1 MLQAKPT
8 NPIPAVATGA
18 SAEAALSPDTLR
30 PVTLG
35 DFELRREVGRGGMG
49 TVYEAWQRS
58 LQRTVALKVLA
69 RHVSAT
75 PKAVMRFQREA
86 QAAAKLHHT
95 HIVPIFAQGEAD
107 GMYYYAMELIEGN
120 GLNAIIAQLRNNQAT
135 DAPTVDLAETIAL
148 TPSREVS
155 PNSTKQVSG
164 SPAASSGA
172 VLAVSDSAARTSTED
187 FHNIARHL
195 ADVADALDYAHQR
208 GVIHRD
214 IKPHNLLLGVDG
226 RMQISDFGLARLAEQ
241 PGVTLTGEV
250 IGSPLYMS
258 PEQITGNPDDVDHR
272 ADIYSLGATMYE
284 WLTLRPPYPGE
295 TRERVIGM
303 ILSSDPPPL
312 RSLNAAIP
320 LDLETICLKAIERN
334 RERRY
339 QTAAEMRD
347 DLRHYLASRAIVAKR
362 TGLAARALKFVG
374 RHQLTSLSAAA
385 AVIASLLGWA
395 LYMEQKT
402 VKKQTAVAVQAKES
416 QELVLDLISRLP
428 LELRGPLR
436 VAESAMPMVQGMVQS
451 DQASSILG
459 ATIAGEG
466 AAPDVGTPSA
476 IARRAASEL
485 YKTVAPANWPA
496 VALPGDDAA
505 THLSEAVA
513 RWAAGDAEEALKLL
527 NTYLEVK
534 PDNFE
539 ARQFH
544 TLVCSQLGQY
554 AHMATDADYLLALRG
569 SAANGFLW
577 RGLALLL
584 LDQADRSLEDIEQ
597 AAAMDR
603 VSVDQF
609 APTLTG
615 VGTAGW
621 AKALRGLALL
631 QIGRPAEA
639 LPYFEEVLSPGAPGP
654 VSVVGRLGRAL
665 ARAKT
670 GQHAEAVADATEVIR
685 LEPNNADALAIRGD
699 CYLTLAD
706 YGAAASDFQQAMAI
720 AGRTTA
726 LSMQYLSAV
735 LWQRQ
740 LAQTKAGQ
748 TPGQPETKTQGD
760 AVDPD
765 DDSSRI
771 PLWDWFSRKLRP
783 RPSGSGGHP

>member
-1 MLQAKPT
+1 M
-8 NPIPAVATGA
+8 
-18 SAEAALSPDTLR
+18 SPETLR

-35 DFELRREVGRGGMG
+35 DFELGREVGRGGMG
-49 TVYEAWQRS
+49 TVYEAWQHS
-58 LQRTVALKVLA
+58 LQRKVALKVLA

-107 GMYYYAMELIEGN
+107 GIYYYAMELIEGF
-120 GLNAIIAQLRNNQAT
+120 GLNAIIAKLRDNQAT

-155 PNSTKQVSG
+155 QNTTKPVSDA
-164 SPAASSGA
+164 PAASSGA
-172 VLAVSDSAARTSTED
+172 VLAASDSAVRTSTED

-214 IKPHNLLLGVDG
+214 IKPHNLLLSVDG

-241 PGVTLTGEV
+241 PGVTITGEM

-303 ILSSDPPPL
+303 ILSSEAPPL
-312 RSLNAAIP
+312 RSLHAAIP

-339 QTAAEMRD
+339 QTAGEMRD
-347 DLRHYLASRAIVAKR
+347 DLRHYLASRPIVAKR

-385 AVIASLLGWA
+385 VLMASLLGWA
-395 LYMEQKT
+395 LYVEQKT
-402 VKKQTAVAVQAKES
+402 AKKQTAVAVQAKES
-416 QELVLDLISRLP
+416 QDLVLDLISQLP

-436 VAESAMPMVQGMVQS
+436 VAEAAVPMVQGMVQS

-459 ATIAGEG
+459 ATTAKEG
-466 AAPDVGTPSA
+466 AVPDVGTPSS

-485 YKTVAPANWPA
+485 YKSFTPANWPA
-496 VALPGDDAA
+496 SAASIDDEAA
-505 THLSEAVA
+505 IHLNEAVA
-513 RWAAGDAEEALKLL
+513 RWAAGKAEDALASL

-534 PDNFE
+534 PDDLE

-544 TLVCSQLGQY
+544 TLICSQLGQY
-554 AHMATDADYLLALRG
+554 ARMVTDADYLLALRG
-569 SAANGFLW
+569 SASNGFLW

-584 LDQADRSLEDIEQ
+584 LDQVDRSLEDIGQ
-597 AAAMDR
+597 AEAMDR

-621 AKALRGLALL
+621 AKMLRGLALL
-631 QIGRPAEA
+631 QVGRPAEA
-639 LPYFEEVLSPGAPGP
+639 LPYFEEVLSPGAVGP
-654 VSVVGRLGRAL
+654 TSVVGRLGRAM
-665 ARAKT
+665 ARARS
-670 GQHAEAVADATEVIR
+670 GQHADAVADATEVIR

-699 CYLTLAD
+699 CYLSLAD
-706 YGAAASDFQQAMAI
+706 YGAAASDFQQAMTI

-748 TPGQPETKTQGD
+748 TPGQPETKTQEGV
-760 AVDPD
+760 VDPD
-765 DDSSRI
+765 EDSSGV
-771 PLWDWFSRKLRP
+771 PLLDWFSRKLRP
-783 RPSGSGGHP
+783 RPSGSGGRP

>member
-1 MLQAKPT
+1 MREATTLQAKPT
-8 NPIPAVATGA
+8 NPIPAVATSA
-18 SAEAALSPDTLR
+18 SAETVSSSDSLR

-75 PKAVMRFQREA
+75 PKAVVRFQREA

-107 GMYYYAMELIEGN
+107 GMYYYAMEFIEGN
-120 GLNAIIAQLRNNQAT
+120 GLNAIIANLRNIQAT

-148 TPSREVS
+148 TPSRDGVIRTRS
-155 PNSTKQVSG
+155 ASDGPKLLDDQD
-164 SPAASSGA
+164 PA
-172 VLAVSDSAARTSTED
+172 LALGVRIMTAED
-187 FHNIARHL
+187 FHSIAWHL

-226 RMQISDFGLARLAEQ
+226 RMQISDFGLARLSEQ
-241 PGVTLTGEV
+241 PGVTITGEV

-339 QTAAEMRD
+339 QTAGEMRD
-347 DLRHYLASRAIVAKR
+347 DLRHYLASRPIVAKR
-362 TGLAARALKFVG
+362 TGRAARTLKFVG
-374 RHQLTSLSAAA
+374 RHQLTSLGTAA
-385 AVIASLLGWA
+385 AVIASVLGWA
-395 LYMEQKT
+395 LYVEQKT
-402 VKKQTAVAVQAKES
+402 AKKQTAVAVQARES
-416 QELVLDLISRLP
+416 QDLVLDLISRDLISRLP

-436 VAESAMPMVQGMVQS
+436 AAEAALPMVQGMVQS

-459 ATIAGEG
+459 AASAGQD
-466 AAPDVGTPSA
+466 AVSDVGTPTA
-476 IARRAASEL
+476 IARHAANEL

-505 THLSEAVA
+505 THLSAAVA
-513 RWAAGDAEEALKLL
+513 RWTAGDIEDAMKLL
-527 NTYLEVK
+527 DNYLEMK
-534 PDNFE
+534 PDDFE
-539 ARQFH
+539 ARQLH

-569 SAANGFLW
+569 SAAHGFLW

-584 LDQADRSLEDIEQ
+584 LDQVDRSLEDIGQ
-597 AAAMDR
+597 AAAMDHG
-603 VSVDQF
+603 S
-609 APTLTG
+609 T
-615 VGTAGW
+615 W

-631 QIGRPAEA
+631 QIGRPTEA
-639 LPYFEEVLSPGAPGP
+639 LPHFEELLSPGAPGP
-654 VSVVGRLGRAL
+654 ASVVGRLGRAM
-665 ARAKT
+665 ARSAT

-685 LEPNNADALAIRGD
+685 LEPNNADALTIRGD
-699 CYLTLAD
+699 CYLALAD
-706 YGAAASDFQQAMAI
+706 YGAAASDFQQAMTI
-720 AGRTTA
+720 AGRTTK

-748 TPGQPETKTQGD
+748 TSAQPENKTQEGT
-760 AVDPD
+760 VDPNE
-765 DDSSRI
+765 DSSSI
-771 PLWDWFSRKLRP
+771 PLLDWFSRKLRP
-783 RPSGSGGHP
+783 RSGGRAGGP